1 MASISSLGVGSGLD
15 LSSILDSLTAA
26 QKATL
31 TPISNQQSSFTAKLS
46 AYGTLKSALTT
57 FQTANTAL
65 SKADLFSATSTTS
78 STTAFSATTAGNAI
92 AGKYTI
98 SVTHLAQAQ
107 TLTTRTTRDD
117 TKTAIATSDSK
128 LTIQQGGDKD
138 PITIDISAAN
148 SSLSGIRDAINNAKA
163 GVSASIINVGNGEY
177 RLSVTSNDTG
187 LDNAMTLSVSG
198 DDALQS
204 FMGYD
209 ASASSN
215 GMEVSVAAQ
224 NAQLTVKTS
233 PLRTAATPSATR
245 WKTSP

>member
-98 SVTHLAQAQ
+98 SVTHLAP
-107 TLTTRTTRDD
+107 
-117 TKTAIATSDSK
+117 
-128 LTIQQGGDKD
+128 G
-138 PITIDISAAN
+138 AN
-148 SSLSGIRDAINNAKA
+148 P
-163 GVSASIINVGNGEY
+163 
-177 RLSVTSNDTG
+177 
-187 LDNAMTLSVSG
+187 DNAHHQRRYENG
-198 DDALQS
+198 DRHQRQQTHHS
-204 FMGYD
+204 
-209 ASASSN
+209 
-215 GMEVSVAAQ
+215 
-224 NAQLTVKTS
+224 
-233 PLRTAATPSATR
+233 TR
-245 WKTSP
+245 R

>member
-107 TLTTRTTRDD
+107 TLTTRTTRDE
-117 TKTAIATSDSK
+117 TKTA
-128 LTIQQGGDKD
+128 
-138 PITIDISAAN
+138 
-148 SSLSGIRDAINNAKA
+148 
-163 GVSASIINVGNGEY
+163 
-177 RLSVTSNDTG
+177 
-187 LDNAMTLSVSG
+187 
-198 DDALQS
+198 
-204 FMGYD
+204 
-209 ASASSN
+209 
-215 GMEVSVAAQ
+215 
-224 NAQLTVKTS
+224 
-233 PLRTAATPSATR
+233 
-245 WKTSP
+245 